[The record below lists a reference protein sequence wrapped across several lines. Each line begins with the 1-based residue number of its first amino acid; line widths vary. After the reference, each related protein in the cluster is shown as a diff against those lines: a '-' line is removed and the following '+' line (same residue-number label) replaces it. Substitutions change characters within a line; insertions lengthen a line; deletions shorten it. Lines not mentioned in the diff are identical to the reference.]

1 MLWSMGSQGVRYGLE
16 TEQQQNVKGVKRIS
30 ISLLITNYPLGISLV
45 LGIVGRFF
53 CLF

>member
-1 MLWSMGSQGVRYGLE
+1 MLWSTGLQGVRYGLE
-16 TEQQQNVKGVKRIS
+16 TEQQQNAKGIKHGN
-30 ISLLITNYPLGISLV
+30 ISLLITSYPLGVSLV